1 MTSTLALEFNLSEA
15 KEHRDRA
22 VLERGYG
29 GARGGEPAGVESI
42 LVCVQPTVGVHRSKR
57 ARPNEQ

>member
-1 MTSTLALEFNLSEA
+1 MTSTLAKEFILSEA

-29 GARGGEPAGVESI
+29 GASTERPAEFES
-42 LVCVQPTVGVHRSKR
+42 VCVRGQ
-57 ARPNEQ
+57 

>member
-1 MTSTLALEFNLSEA
+1 MLSAHGVNTARPLKAGLLPTALALTSTLAKEFILSEA

-29 GARGGEPAGVESI
+29 GAGGG
-42 LVCVQPTVGVHRSKR
+42 
-57 ARPNEQ
+57 